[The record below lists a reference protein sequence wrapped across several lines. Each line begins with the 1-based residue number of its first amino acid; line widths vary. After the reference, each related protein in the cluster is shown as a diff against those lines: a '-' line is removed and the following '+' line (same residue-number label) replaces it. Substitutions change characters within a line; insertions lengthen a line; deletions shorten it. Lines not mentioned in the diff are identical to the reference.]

1 MKPNLNPSLSE
12 EKKFELLNLH
22 YEDTNRTIRE
32 VIKTRDRFLFY
43 IFIILGLMTF
53 QIFDPIL
60 SKNLIS
66 QYLSNA
72 LELQIPAG
80 VSFIST
86 LAWSALLIFSLRY
99 FQAVINLENLY
110 DYVQSLENLLSKPF
124 NQKVFIREGIN
135 YLKNYPIFLTWSHI
149 FYRFFLPLLLIV
161 AVVIKI
167 VSECKA
173 AINPLQFF
181 NITLA
186 SVILISIVLYMI
198 RIHFK
203 K

>member
-1 MKPNLNPSLSE
+1 MKPNLNLSLSE

-80 VSFIST
+80 VSFI
-86 LAWSALLIFSLRY
+86 
-99 FQAVINLENLY
+99 
-110 DYVQSLENLLSKPF
+110 
-124 NQKVFIREGIN
+124 
-135 YLKNYPIFLTWSHI
+135 
-149 FYRFFLPLLLIV
+149 
-161 AVVIKI
+161 
-167 VSECKA
+167 
-173 AINPLQFF
+173 
-181 NITLA
+181 ITA
-186 SVILISIVLYMI
+186 
-198 RIHFK
+198 
-203 K
+203 